1 MPGDFVEKIVGV
13 DYAATMEQSYLD
25 YAMSV
30 IVSRAIPDV
39 RDGLKPVQR
48 RILYAMNDLGFTHS
62 KPHFKSAKTVGEVMA
77 SYHPHGNEAI
87 YMAMVHMAQKWALR
101 YTLIDGQGNFGSID
115 GDGPAAMRYTES
127 RMSSIASEML
137 ADIDKETIN
146 WTLNF
151 DETLKEP
158 TVLPSKLP
166 NLLVNGTSG
175 IAVGMATNMAPHNLC
190 EICDGI
196 IAYIDNNDITV
207 EELMRFIP
215 APDFPTGAIICG
227 TSGIVEAYNT
237 GRGRVV
243 IRSKTEIEEDDA
255 DGKARIVVT
264 EIPFMV
270 NKSAVVEK
278 IAELTAEGRIN
289 GISDIRDETN
299 KEGIRIVID
308 LKKDAIPQV
317 VLNNLFAN
325 TELQSTFNIN
335 NVCLVKGRPM
345 TLGLKDLIKN
355 FYEHRHEIIIRRTQ
369 HDLRQAK
376 ERIHILE
383 GYIIA
388 LNNIDAIINLIKT
401 SANSAEAMER
411 LYNNFGIDDIQA
423 KAILDM
429 RLQKLTGLERE
440 KVENE
445 HRELNE
451 LAIKL
456 EEILRSDDLVKSII
470 KDELTNLKERYGDER
485 RTQIEEE
492 INSLTIKDITPD
504 EDVVITLSHQGYIKR
519 TLLSDYKLQN
529 RGGVGSKGS
538 GIKDN
543 DYIEYLTV
551 SSTHKF
557 LLAFTIKGE
566 LYWKNVYELPKG
578 EKGSK
583 GRAIQNVFP
592 IRPDDKLACVL
603 DGWDL
608 KDKEYIN
615 NHYIIFCTKKGFVKK
630 TSLREYSNP
639 RSSGIHGIKIKDGDE
654 LLDVK
659 ITDGTQEII
668 LATRQGKAV
677 RFYEDSVNATGRN
690 TTGVKG
696 IRIKGEDNEVVGMV
710 TIDSSEAK
718 TKTLL
723 VVSEAGY
730 GKRTLL
736 GEYNRTKRGCIGV
749 KTMNITKKTGKLI
762 AIESVNNTD
771 ELLLINNLGIAIRI
785 SVNSIQTSS
794 RNTQGVILKSLHANE
809 KIKSI
814 AKIVDIE
821 NGDEE
826 E

>member
-1 MPGDFVEKIVGV
+1 MQEDFVEKIVGV
-13 DYAATMEQSYLD
+13 DYATTMEQSYLD

-62 KPHFKSAKTVGEVMA
+62 KPHFKSAKTVGEVLA

-87 YMAMVHMAQKWALR
+87 YMAMVHMAQRWALR
-101 YTLIDGQGNFGSID
+101 YMLIDGQGNFGSID

-158 TVLPSKLP
+158 TVLPAKLP

-227 TSGIVEAYNT
+227 TSGIVDAYNT

-243 IRSKTEIEEDDA
+243 IRSKTEIEEDD

-278 IAELTAEGRIN
+278 IAELTAAGRIN

-299 KEGIRIVID
+299 KKGIRIVID

-355 FYEHRHEIIIRRTQ
+355 FYEHRHEVIVRKTQ
-369 HDLRQAK
+369 HELKQTK
-376 ERIHILE
+376 ERIHVLE

-388 LNNIDAIINLIKT
+388 LNNIDKIINLIKT
-401 SANSAEAMER
+401 SSNSAEAMER
-411 LYNNFGIDDIQA
+411 LYKNFGIDEIQA

-440 KVENE
+440 KVESE
-445 HRELNE
+445 HKELNE

-456 EEILRSDDLVKSII
+456 EAILKSDDLIRGII
-470 KDELTNLKERYGDER
+470 KDELTNLKERYGDKR

-543 DYIEYLTV
+543 DYIEYVTV

-583 GRAIQNVFP
+583 GRAIQNIFP
-592 IRPDDKLACVL
+592 INPDDKLACVL
-603 DGWDL
+603 NVGNL
-608 KDKEYIN
+608 KDEEYISS
-615 NHYIIFCTKKGFVKK
+615 HYLVFCTKRGIVKK
-630 TSLREYSNP
+630 TLLKGYSNV
-639 RSSGIHGIKIKDGDE
+639 RSKGIHGISINDGDE

-659 ITDGTQEII
+659 ITDGKQEII

-677 RFYEDSVNATGRN
+677 RFNESNVRTVGRN
-690 TTGVKG
+690 AIGVMG
-696 IRIKGEDNEVVGMV
+696 IKLSNNNEVVGIV
-710 TIDSSEAK
+710 ALDSSEAK

-723 VVSEAGY
+723 VVSENGF
-730 GKRTLL
+730 GKRSRLD
-736 GEYNRTKRGCIGV
+736 EYRTTKRNCAGV
-749 KTMNITKKTGKLI
+749 ITMHISKKTGNLI
-762 AIESVNNTD
+762 AIESVKSTD
-771 ELLLINNLGIAIRI
+771 ELLLINNLGISIRI
-785 SVNSIQTSS
+785 SVNSIKTSS
-794 RNTQGVILKSLHANE
+794 RNTQGVILKILRENE

-821 NGDEE
+821 NGGEKE
-826 E
+826 

>member
-1 MPGDFVEKIVGV
+1 MQEDFVEKIVGV
-13 DYAATMEQSYLD
+13 DYSTTMEQSYLD

-48 RILYAMNDLGFTHS
+48 RILYAMNDLGFTHN
-62 KPHFKSAKTVGEVMA
+62 KPHTKSAKTVGEVMA

-87 YMAMVHMAQKWALR
+87 YMTMVHMAQRWALR

-151 DETLKEP
+151 DESLKEP

-196 IAYIDNNDITV
+196 NAYIDNNDITI

-227 TSGIVEAYNT
+227 TSGIIEAYNT

-243 IRSKTEIEEDDA
+243 IRSKTEIEEDD
-255 DGKARIVVT
+255 DGKARILVT

-270 NKSAVVEK
+270 NKSAVIEK
-278 IAELTAEGRIN
+278 IAELTAEGKIN

-388 LNNIDAIINLIKT
+388 LNNIDEIIRLIKE
-401 SANSAEAMER
+401 SPNSAEAMKKM
-411 LYNNFGIDDIQA
+411 YNNFGIDDIQA

-440 KVENE
+440 RIENE
-445 HRELNE
+445 HKELNE

-456 EEILRSDDLVKSII
+456 EEILRSDDLVKGII
-470 KDELTNLKERYGDER
+470 KDELTNLKERYGDKR
-485 RTQIEEE
+485 KTQIQEE

-543 DYIEYLTV
+543 DYIEYVTV

-557 LLAFTIKGE
+557 LLAFTIKGD

-603 DGWDL
+603 NVGNL
-608 KDKEYIN
+608 KDEEYISS
-615 NHYIIFCTKKGFVKK
+615 HYLVFCTKRGIIKK
-630 TSLREYSNP
+630 TLLKEYSNV
-639 RSSGIHGIKIKDGDE
+639 RTKGIHGIKINDGDE

-659 ITDGTQEII
+659 ITNGNQEII

-677 RFYEDSVNATGRN
+677 RFNESNVRTVGRN
-690 TTGVKG
+690 AIGVIG
-696 IRIKGEDNEVVGMV
+696 IKLSNNNEVVGIV
-710 TIDSSEAK
+710 TLDSSEAK

-723 VVSEAGY
+723 VVSENGF
-730 GKRTLL
+730 GKRSRLD
-736 GEYNRTKRGCIGV
+736 EYRTTSRNRTGV
-749 KTMNITKKTGKLI
+749 ITMNITKKTGNLI
-762 AIESVNNTD
+762 AIESVKSTD
-771 ELLLINNLGIAIRI
+771 ELLLINNLGISIRI
-785 SVNSIQTSS
+785 SVNSIQTLS
-794 RNTQGVILKSLHANE
+794 RNTQGVILKTLHANE

-821 NGDEE
+821 KVEDK
-826 E
+826 

>member
-62 KPHFKSAKTVGEVMA
+62 KQHFKSAKTVGEVMA

-270 NKSAVVEK
+270 NKSAVIEK
-278 IAELTAEGRIN
+278 IAELTAAGRIN

-485 RTQIEEE
+485 RTQIEE
-492 INSLTIKDITPD
+492 K
-504 EDVVITLSHQGYIKR
+504 
-519 TLLSDYKLQN
+519 
-529 RGGVGSKGS
+529 
-538 GIKDN
+538 
-543 DYIEYLTV
+543 
-551 SSTHKF
+551 
-557 LLAFTIKGE
+557 
-566 LYWKNVYELPKG
+566 
-578 EKGSK
+578 
-583 GRAIQNVFP
+583 
-592 IRPDDKLACVL
+592 
-603 DGWDL
+603 
-608 KDKEYIN
+608 
-615 NHYIIFCTKKGFVKK
+615 
-630 TSLREYSNP
+630 
-639 RSSGIHGIKIKDGDE
+639 
-654 LLDVK
+654 
-659 ITDGTQEII
+659 
-668 LATRQGKAV
+668 
-677 RFYEDSVNATGRN
+677 
-690 TTGVKG
+690 
-696 IRIKGEDNEVVGMV
+696 
-710 TIDSSEAK
+710 
-718 TKTLL
+718 
-723 VVSEAGY
+723 
-730 GKRTLL
+730 
-736 GEYNRTKRGCIGV
+736 
-749 KTMNITKKTGKLI
+749 
-762 AIESVNNTD
+762 
-771 ELLLINNLGIAIRI
+771 
-785 SVNSIQTSS
+785 
-794 RNTQGVILKSLHANE
+794 
-809 KIKSI
+809 
-814 AKIVDIE
+814 
-821 NGDEE
+821 
-826 E
+826 

>member
-1 MPGDFVEKIVGV
+1 MQEDFVEKIVGV
-13 DYAATMEQSYLD
+13 DYATTMEQSYLD

-62 KPHFKSAKTVGEVMA
+62 KPHFKSAKTVGEVLA

-87 YMAMVHMAQKWALR
+87 YMAMVHMAQRWALR
-101 YTLIDGQGNFGSID
+101 YMLIDGQGNFGSID

-158 TVLPSKLP
+158 TVLPAKLP

-207 EELMRFIP
+207 DELMRFIP

-227 TSGIVEAYNT
+227 TSGIVDAYNT

-243 IRSKTEIEEDDA
+243 IRSKTEIEEDD

-278 IAELTAEGRIN
+278 IAELTAAGRIN

-299 KEGIRIVID
+299 KKGIRIVID

-355 FYEHRHEIIIRRTQ
+355 FYEHRHEVIVRKTQ
-369 HDLRQAK
+369 HELKQTK

-388 LNNIDAIINLIKT
+388 LNNIDKIINLIKT
-401 SANSAEAMER
+401 SSNSAEAMER
-411 LYNNFGIDDIQA
+411 LYKNFGIDEIQA

-440 KVENE
+440 KVESE
-445 HRELNE
+445 HKELNE

-456 EEILRSDDLVKSII
+456 EAILKSDDLIRGII
-470 KDELTNLKERYGDER
+470 KDELTNLKERYGDKR

-543 DYIEYLTV
+543 DYIEYVTV

-583 GRAIQNVFP
+583 GRAIQNIFP
-592 IRPDDKLACVL
+592 INPDDKLACVL
-603 DGWDL
+603 NVGNL
-608 KDKEYIN
+608 KDEEYISS
-615 NHYIIFCTKKGFVKK
+615 HYLVFCTKRGIVKK
-630 TSLREYSNP
+630 TLLKEYSNV
-639 RSSGIHGIKIKDGDE
+639 RSKGIHCISINDGDE

-659 ITDGTQEII
+659 ITDGKQEII

-677 RFYEDSVNATGRN
+677 RFNESNVRTVGRN
-690 TTGVKG
+690 AIGVMG
-696 IRIKGEDNEVVGMV
+696 IKLSNNNEVVGIV
-710 TIDSSEAK
+710 ALDSSEAK

-723 VVSEAGY
+723 VVSENGF
-730 GKRTLL
+730 GKRSRLD
-736 GEYNRTKRGCIGV
+736 EYRTTKRNCAGV
-749 KTMNITKKTGKLI
+749 ITMHINRKTGNLI
-762 AIESVNNTD
+762 AIESVKSTD
-771 ELLLINNLGIAIRI
+771 ELLLINNLGISIRI
-785 SVNSIQTSS
+785 SVNSIKTSS
-794 RNTQGVILKSLHANE
+794 RNTQGVILKSLRENE

-821 NGDEE
+821 NGDEKE
-826 E
+826 